1 MPRRPGPQIL
11 LRTIMPLRGVR
22 TTQPPDGL
30 AFRLVPAGRS
40 NLHEWPVDTSVDAV
54 VRMPGDGERK
64 RSVIAGGKA
73 VLVVDNDRECCE
85 GLVAALTGSGYR
97 AYGVTTA
104 KEAVRLAREE
114 RPAVVISEVVLPEQS
129 GYELCRTLR
138 EQFGQTL
145 PVLLLSGTRTDAL
158 DSVVAFLI
166 GADDYITKPFEIE
179 EVLARV
185 HRSIARAAASSPAST
200 TRAAR
205 DLTARE
211 HEILRLL
218 SAGVSQKEI
227 AERLVITPKTVA
239 THIQRILGKLGV
251 HSRTEAV
258 AFAYRSGLLNGGT
271 MPMQHRDGDRAEM
284 PGPALEEELE
294 DRLSGTVLDVAI
306 GRSRAGSRK
315 SERAA

>member
-1 MPRRPGPQIL
+1 
-11 LRTIMPLRGVR
+11 
-22 TTQPPDGL
+22 
-30 AFRLVPAGRS
+30 
-40 NLHEWPVDTSVDAV
+40 
-54 VRMPGDGERK
+54 
-64 RSVIAGGKA
+64 
-73 VLVVDNDRECCE
+73 
-85 GLVAALTGSGYR
+85 
-97 AYGVTTA
+97 
-104 KEAVRLAREE
+104 
-114 RPAVVISEVVLPEQS
+114 VLPEQS